1 MKIGQHQT
9 LILGAPGCGKTTR
22 LLNIVE
28 QKLASGIRPE
38 RIAYMSFTT
47 KAVNEAIN
55 RAEKKFGFTKKDLP
69 FFRTVHSFCFR
80 QTGASRSSVMGAAHY
95 QDLARIL
102 GISLN
107 GKLDDEG
114 TGLPVG
120 GTVGDQMLFVDNL
133 ARSTGDT
140 LKKVYDSLEY
150 PDFSWQQLKQ
160 FSRAL
165 EEYKLDTG
173 LMDFTDMLR
182 EYLVNGKPASVD
194 VAIIDEA
201 QDLSK
206 VQWEVIKRAFNGCLE
221 VYIAGD
227 DDQAIYKWS
236 GADVDSFLSLE
247 GEREV
252 LAKSWRLPSSIHKL
266 SQKIIKRV
274 GKRFDKAFASKEEK
288 GDISYY
294 LNPAMIED
302 AEGTWLYLAR
312 NAYQLSSIKRTLFEQ
327 GITFTTSQGS
337 SVKAKEHKAIVY
349 WERLRAKKPQLG
361 NDVKQFLEFL
371 EVGVGIKR
379 GYKDG
384 KGLLDDV
391 EYTMEDLK
399 KDHGILID
407 VAWHDALTG
416 IPLEQREYYLMVLRQ
431 GGPKALSQPPR
442 HHVSTIH
449 GVKGGE
455 ADHVVLMTD
464 LAKKSYTE
472 YSKNPDDE
480 TRVFYVG
487 ITRAKKHLHIVL
499 PQTNQYFA
507 EYK

>member
-22 LLNIVE
+22 LLDIVE

-55 RAEKKFGFTKKDLP
+55 RAEKKFGFTKKELP

-133 ARSTGDT
+133 ARSTGDS
-140 LKKVYDSLEY
+140 LKKTYDSLEY
-150 PDFSWQQLKQ
+150 PDFSWHQLKQ
-160 FSRAL
+160 FSKAL

-182 EYLVNGKPASVD
+182 EYLTNGKAASVD

-247 GEREV
+247 GEKEV

-274 GKRFDKAFASKEEK
+274 GKRFNKAFASKEES
-288 GDISYY
+288 GHISYY
-294 LNPAMIED
+294 LNPNMIED
-302 AEGTWLYLAR
+302 ADGTWLYLAR
-312 NAYQLSSIKRTLFEQ
+312 NAYQLSSIKRALFEQ

-337 SVKAKEHKAIVY
+337 SVKAKEHKAIVF
-349 WERLRAKKPQLG
+349 WERLRANKPQLG

-371 EVGVGIKR
+371 EVGIGIKR

-384 KGLLDDV
+384 KGLVDDV

-399 KDHGILID
+399 KDHGILTD
-407 VAWHDALTG
+407 VAWHEALTG

-487 ITRAKKHLHIVL
+487 VTRAKKHLHIVL
-499 PQTNQYFA
+499 PQTNMYFN
-507 EYK
+507 EYR

>member
-1 MKIGQHQT
+1 MKIGLRQT

-22 LLNIVE
+22 LLQIVE
-28 QKLASGIRPE
+28 EKLAAGVKPG

-47 KAVNEAIN
+47 KAVNEAVG
-55 RAEKKFGFTKKDLP
+55 RAEKKFGYNKQTLP
-69 FFRTVHSFCFR
+69 YFRTVHSFCFR
-80 QTGASRSSVMGAAHY
+80 QTGASRSSVMNNAHY

-107 GKLDDEG
+107 AKLEDEG

-120 GTVGDQMLFVDNL
+120 GAVGDQMLFADNL
-133 ARSTGDT
+133 ARSTGQT
-140 LKKVYDSLEY
+140 LKETYNKLEY
-150 PDFSWQQLKQ
+150 PDFSWHQLKQ
-160 FSRAL
+160 FSKAL
-165 EEYKLDTG
+165 KEYKDDAG

-182 EYLVNGKPASVD
+182 EYLETGRPAEVD

-201 QDLSK
+201 QDLSR
-206 VQWEVIKRAFNGCLE
+206 VQWEVIRRAFAHTAE

-227 DDQAIYKWS
+227 DDQAIYTWS

-247 GEREV
+247 GEKEV

-274 GKRFDKAFASKEEK
+274 SKRFPKNFKSKEEA
-288 GDISYY
+288 GLISYY
-294 LNPAMIED
+294 HHPSMIED

-312 NAYQLSSIKRTLFEQ
+312 NAYQLSGIKRILFEQ
-327 GITFTTSQGS
+327 GVTFTTSQGS

-349 WERLRAKKPQLG
+349 WERLRAGKPQLG
-361 NDVKQFLEFL
+361 IDVKNFLQFLEID
-371 EVGVGIKR
+371 VGIKR
-379 GYKDG
+379 GFKDG
-384 KGLLDDV
+384 KTLLDDV
-391 EYTMEDLK
+391 EYRIEDLK
-399 KDHGILID
+399 QDHGVLID
-407 VAWHDALTG
+407 LPWHDALAG

-455 ADHVVLMTD
+455 ADQVVLFTD
-464 LAKKSYTE
+464 LAKKSYNA
-472 YSKNPDDE
+472 YSSNPDDE

-499 PQTNQYFA
+499 PQTNMYFN
-507 EYK
+507 EYR